1 MSKIFSDTQYWVAKI
16 HPQDQWHE
24 KVIEVEYEL
33 GLFELVISESV
44 LIETLNYFGG
54 FRKDVKETAALVI
67 HSLFES
73 EEIEIVPQNTDD
85 VLQAVS
91 LYEKRLDK
99 GYSLTDCI
107 SMEICR
113 KLGITEILTHD
124 RHFTQEGFKV
134 LF

>member
-1 MSKIFSDTQYWVAKI
+1 MSKVFSDTQYWVAKI

-24 KVIEVEYEL
+24 KVIAVEYEL
-33 GLFELVISESV
+33 GLFELITSESV

-54 FRKDVKETAALVI
+54 FRKDVKETAALVVR
-67 HSLFES
+67 SLFES
-73 EEIEIVPQNTDD
+73 EEIEIVSQNTEN
-85 VLQAVS
+85 VLQAVA

-99 GYSLTDCI
+99 SYSLTDCI

-113 KLGITEILTHD
+113 KLGITEVLTHD
-124 RHFTQEGFKV
+124 HHFKQEGFQI

>member
-1 MSKIFSDTQYWVAKI
+1 MNRIFADTQYWVTKI

-24 KVIEVEYEL
+24 KVIELEYEL
-33 GLFELVISESV
+33 GLFELVTSESV

-54 FRKDVKETAALVI
+54 FRADVKEIAALVVRN
-67 HSLFES
+67 LFDSAEINIIS
-73 EEIEIVPQNTDD
+73 QNTEEILKSI
-85 VLQAVS
+85 A

-113 KLGITEILTHD
+113 KLNIEKVLTHD
-124 RHFTQEGFKV
+124 HHFTQEGFKV